1 MREVLSTQGAQRGN
15 QIGAKFW
22 EATDLEHGADPTD
35 LEHVDPE
42 QKLQPSAMWSV
53 EDDDELFND
62 YGFF

>member
-1 MREVLSTQGAQRGN
+1 MREIVSTQGAQRGN

-22 EATDLEHGADPTD
+22 HGADPTD

-42 QKLQPSAMWSV
+42 QKLQPSAVWSV
-53 EDDDELFND
+53 GDDDEVFND